1 MLDLT
6 HRASPFHPLNDQ
18 RVSSPS
24 HSKQNSLQS
33 FATRFSAAVSSA
45 PEQKAASNHSG
56 VGSGSGPGRSN
67 PVLVRAQRM
76 LASVG
81 SRNSSGNGGEV
92 SAPVSIRSASTG
104 SKDARDE
111 VSDLAG
117 QVTTSGAPSIVRLTA
132 PIANQWGY
140 SGEAAFNPYFT
151 TPSNPMRE
159 GLVTGFSQW
168 FEQNHITGLG
178 GGDISS
184 NYSTTQEGAQEAL
197 RLAQQYEP
205 NATLG
210 SSRFGSSGGP
220 WLATKDTYEIVMPNG
235 NRVNAGLLLGSY
247 YNQGQGVTPMSD
259 RMLQL
264 GLKSA

>member
-6 HRASPFHPLNDQ
+6 HRASRFHPLKDQ
-18 RVSSPS
+18 RANSPNY
-24 HSKQNSLQS
+24 SKQSSSQS
-33 FATRFSAAVSSA
+33 FATRFSAAVSSV
-45 PEQKAASNHSG
+45 PEHKTPSNL
-56 VGSGSGPGRSN
+56 GPSRSN
-67 PVLVRAQRM
+67 SVMVRARKM
-76 LASVG
+76 LASVA
-81 SRNSSGNGGEV
+81 SDV
-92 SAPVSIRSASTG
+92 APVSTG
-104 SKDARDE
+104 SKDARDGI
-111 VSDLAG
+111 SDLAG
-117 QVTTSGAPSIVRLTA
+117 QVTGSGAPSIVRLTT

-151 TPSNPMRE
+151 TPGNPMRD

-168 FEQNHITGLG
+168 FEQNHINGLG

-220 WLATKDTYEIVMPNG
+220 WLASKDTYEIVMPNG

-247 YNQGQGVTPMSD
+247 YNQGQGVTPLSD